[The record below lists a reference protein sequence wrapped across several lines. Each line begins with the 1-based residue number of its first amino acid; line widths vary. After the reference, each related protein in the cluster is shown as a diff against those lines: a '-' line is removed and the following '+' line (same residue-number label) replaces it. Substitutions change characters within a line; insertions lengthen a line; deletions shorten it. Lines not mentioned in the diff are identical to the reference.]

1 MNLATEQVGDTLVVG
16 VPGHINS
23 GNAAELE
30 AELMLKLEQRPARLV
45 LDLADLSYISSAGL
59 RVVLVLAKKV
69 RESGGILIVCG
80 LSGAVHE
87 VFDVSGFL
95 EILTVRKDRICALSV
110 DAIHQAD
117 AGK

>member
-1 MNLATEQVGDTLVVG
+1 MNLVTEQVGDTLVVG

-30 AELMLKLEQRPARLV
+30 AELMLQLEQRPARFV

-59 RVVLVLAKKV
+59 RVVLILAKKV
-69 RESGGILIVCG
+69 KETGGALIVCG

-95 EILTVRKDRICALSV
+95 SILTVRKDRVCALNPDV
-110 DAIHQAD
+110 IPLAEP
-117 AGK
+117 GK